1 MDWCWLKN
9 DVKKIRGKDRVL
21 SLCWRISWELKYIER
36 RRFYNGKYNMESF
49 QSGRLLSASISSLRS
64 SNNVKFRI
72 SIISVIYMINGLRL
86 LLWVFLKPTSSA
98 NERKSE
104 IKLLVFPKSCKHIHF
119 RAVLFVSG
127 AGIRG
132 SLCPVRIRLRR
143 STVRPIEF
151 HIHVTRQ
158 PYPHA
163 RAGIGWFDQMQKHE
177 VTLILWV

>member
-1 MDWCWLKN
+1 MENITWSHF
-9 DVKKIRGKDRVL
+9 RVADYFPHL
-21 SLCWRISWELKYIER
+21 FLHCAVQIMWNFVFPL
-36 RRFYNGKYNMESF
+36 
-49 QSGRLLSASISSLRS
+49 
-64 SNNVKFRI
+64 
-72 SIISVIYMINGLRL
+72 IISVIYMINGLRL

-104 IKLLVFPKSCKHIHF
+104 IKLLVFPKSCKNIQF

-132 SLCPVRIRLRR
+132 SLCPVRIPLRR

>member
-1 MDWCWLKN
+1 MENTTWSHF
-9 DVKKIRGKDRVL
+9 RVADYFPPTV
-21 SLCWRISWELKYIER
+21 I
-36 RRFYNGKYNMESF
+36 
-49 QSGRLLSASISSLRS
+49 LSAAFLHRAVQIYEIHIFI
-64 SNNVKFRI
+64 V
-72 SIISVIYMINGLRL
+72 SVINMINGLYL
-86 LLWVFLKPTSSA
+86 LLWAFLKPTSST

-104 IKLLVFPKSCKHIHF
+104 IKLLVFPKSCKHIQF

-132 SLCPVRIRLRR
+132 SLCPVHIRLRQ

-177 VTLILWV
+177 VTLILWI

>member
-1 MDWCWLKN
+1 MENITWSHF
-9 DVKKIRGKDRVL
+9 RVADYFPPSFIL
-21 SLCWRISWELKYIER
+21 SV
-36 RRFYNGKYNMESF
+36 
-49 QSGRLLSASISSLRS
+49 SISSSRS
-64 SNNVKFRI
+64 SNMWNF
-72 SIISVIYMINGLRL
+72 IITVIYMINGLCL
-86 LLWVFLKPTSSA
+86 LLWAFLKPTSST
-98 NERKSE
+98 NERQSE

-132 SLCPVRIRLRR
+132 SLCPVRIRLRQ

-158 PYPHA
+158 PYPHS